1 MTDMKRIVAL
11 LLLLCLILCG
21 CKTQSG
27 VSKPNDNAENN
38 YSEGDPIQDDQQQ
51 SQDDDQPDTP
61 ATYRHPLTGTI
72 LRQPWSGQITAVVID
87 NLWNALPQHGLTH
100 ANILYE
106 AEVESDVTSY
116 LAVFS
121 DLTKVSMVGPIT
133 KTRTVF
139 NSIALSY
146 DAVLIH
152 SGGSSLA
159 LEGRYDSSS
168 DTIINWKHIDET
180 SSSQYFYRDDQRRNE
195 GYNYAH
201 TLFASGMS
209 LRQGLSESKLDTS
222 SSKDFGL
229 QFVDATSSAG
239 KAAENITITFKG
251 GKSTEFVYDAAT
263 GKYKLNQMGKDSVD
277 GNTGAALT
285 FENVIALYTD
295 QTRSADGTHEF
306 FNTVGSGEGY
316 LAMNG
321 KIIPILWSRES
332 LRSPFTY
339 THGDG
344 TPISQSVG
352 NSYVAIVGA
361 KTPISYQ

>member
-1 MTDMKRIVAL
+1 MKRVIAVLLFLCL
-11 LLLLCLILCG
+11 LLAG
-21 CKTQSG
+21 CTNTSG
-27 VSKPNDNAENN
+27 ISKPDTNRNDHYADGNN
-38 YSEGDPIQDDQQQ
+38 TQDSQQ
-51 SQDDDQPDTP
+51 SDDEDQPDAP
-61 ATYRHPLTGTI
+61 ATYRHPLTGAL
-72 LRQPWSGQITAVVID
+72 LRQPWSGQITAVMID

-106 AEVESDVTSY
+106 AEVQTGLTSY
-116 LAVFS
+116 LAVYS
-121 DLTKVSMVGPIT
+121 DLSKVSMIGPIT

-168 DTIINWKHIDET
+168 DTIINWKHIDELT
-180 SSSQYFYRDDQRRNE
+180 TGQYFYRDEQRRNE
-195 GYNYAH
+195 GYDYAH

-209 LRQGLSESKLDTS
+209 LRQGLSETKMDTPTG
-222 SSKDFGL
+222 KGFGL
-229 QFVDATSSAG
+229 QFVDATPAHGKKADTVTVTFKSG
-239 KAAENITITFKG
+239 KATG
-251 GKSTEFVYDAAT
+251 FVYDVAT
-263 GKYKLNQMGKDSVD
+263 GKYKMNQIGKDAVD
-277 GNTGAALT
+277 GNTGTALT
-285 FENVIALYTD
+285 FENVVVLYTD
-295 QTRSADGTHEF
+295 QTRSSDGTHEF
-306 FNTVGSGEGY
+306 FDTIGSGEGY

-321 KIIPILWSRES
+321 QIVPILWSRES

-344 TPISQSVG
+344 TPISLSVG
-352 NSYVAIVGA
+352 NSYVAIVGT